1 MVGALFLDHSDK
13 WMRPAWCAALST
25 AIFLVQIDD
34 ALLGRNVFET
44 TGTGKI
50 GTMQLEKPL
59 KLMQERVA

>member
-1 MVGALFLDHSDK
+1 
-13 WMRPAWCAALST
+13 MRPAWCAALST